1 MTLTAKKT
9 TTALNAVNPC
19 PRRKKILTVQNLIEL
34 LSNLPPTAN
43 VLIENDTEFV
53 TIDTVMDVGKVL
65 PLYPGSKSHI
75 EAEPGEG
82 GNLAFVLK

>member
-1 MTLTAKKT
+1 MTVKKPITARS
-9 TTALNAVNPC
+9 AVSHLS
-19 PRRKKILTVQNLIEL
+19 RRKKILTVQNLIEL
-34 LSNLPPTAN
+34 LSSLPPSAN

-53 TIDTVMDVGKVL
+53 TIDTVLDIGKVL
-65 PLYPGSKSHI
+65 PLYPGSRAHI